1 MNPIVKA
8 LTVKYFLR
16 PLLVAALLL
25 AGITVPATAATAAPT
40 DIAVDL
46 SRQVSASTLY
56 GSDVSVTLTA
66 QQNSGTNAYNLT
78 FTDILPAG
86 ATLSSN
92 SAYGAPQQI
101 LLANLTTKLIWNNVA
116 DLSSGAVVSLTYSFS
131 YDMPRYD
138 VGDTFTGAAEAF
150 ANREE
155 RTLVKFDATSGAV
168 AEISYDAGGSAESS
182 TKLVPFVLDKT
193 ETKSPESELLRGV
206 HDNQTVYELTVTNN
220 SVKPSA
226 NFTVTDFLP
235 AGLEFL
241 GCAAADNSAADTEEY
256 AGSGRITTFPSGVNC
271 VDLIRTTSTV
281 VVDPDGEGPLAEAVY
296 TKVVWTIPGVLATDG
311 VIEIKYAAAIP
322 LRENVAFAGEATANL
337 DNNTGD
343 LTYDEQQLTNYAV
356 TSGTYTG
363 EDAALTSDDKVYTD
377 EATATVSAEDV
388 AIQKTVDESAITQGD
403 ISTWTLNYQSS
414 EYALSTGDIVI
425 TDTIPDGLDYT
436 GSSETPSSAPT
447 VNDDGTTTVSW
458 TIAGF
463 EAANGKGVIEVYTKA
478 RLDYLSGKGP
488 VSSQDSWTNTVD
500 LETTATIITAAD
512 KTAEELPI
520 VDKSSASQKAGGL
533 ELTKRV
539 AVRTTAMDSS
549 GLCPT
554 TGLTFVDTLDD
565 TAFHPGDRVCYEL
578 TVEFPGNLDTL
589 DNEVVDF
596 LPAGFTYIDS
606 KFTENNDVAG
616 ATLVRDAA
624 DTSRLVKWDVGNA
637 DEGTTFQVLVTAEI
651 TDPAAITN
659 GDITS
664 NLMKMTYKNTADDV
678 FQLRDSADTTVT
690 KPIVS
695 LTKGITNVVGFPDR
709 AFSPARDSVSVQAT
723 EVVTYRVDVTNSGNQ
738 EATNVEVWDKLPGV
752 LKCADVTSSVDCTDG
767 AANSIIKWTIAS
779 IDALDSTFVTYDV
792 KIPADSAAGYVFKNT
807 AGVRSYQGE
816 TNTGTPTDY
825 YPIENIDTTVL
836 KTNSFKAD
844 DAATVSIPSP
854 DVVKKAVTD
863 IVDNVGGNTIGE
875 ATIGEVITYTV
886 TTTIPAGS
894 SVYQTAAVT
903 DTVDSRLK
911 VIGTPTYTLTRDNGD
926 LSGDA
931 GFDATAQKVTVA
943 LPTATYINAPGSG
956 DDFVVLTIKAL
967 VLDTSGPT
975 RGDSIANTAR
985 FDWKFAD
992 GTSRNKTGRVTTLI
1006 VEPDITVTK
1015 SSKDSDG
1022 QVAPGDVVEYT
1033 VVVENDGASPVS
1045 TARDTLVVDTIPD
1058 NLDVSD
1064 INGVLLAD
1072 GARVSSNTGTWN
1084 SSADPRTITF
1094 DSIPS
1099 ILPGKSVTFTYYAK
1113 VKQPLVSGST
1123 ITNTAVATTS
1133 SLVGSP
1139 AEERTATTV
1148 KPGYT
1153 STSKVTLRAPSIGV
1167 VKTATPSSR
1176 TIGEV
1181 IDYTL
1186 VVTIPQEVIAFQ
1198 TAIIDDMPEN
1208 VRFGSF
1214 MGAVCADACERIAS
1228 IPTSA
1233 MGGTPDADDRR
1244 IGFYLG
1250 QIDAAT
1256 ADRVVTIKYTGI
1268 VTTAAADK
1276 DILLNAATP
1285 RWNYAEKAYTGTE
1298 SVPPTSFYDTAG
1310 TESPANV
1317 TVVEPALTIDKK
1329 VAGQVGDT
1337 DALRAKPGDT
1347 LTYTVVVSNKDG
1359 SSPAYDVVVTDTPD
1373 VRLKDYAP
1381 VLPLAAGVTA
1391 AAGNATAASELTWT
1405 IAEIPAGGSVA
1416 ISYTVKAPLIT
1427 QEASIVA
1434 SPILE
1439 NTADVTEYFGVPEDV
1454 RTVPADFKTY
1464 TDVDDDTVTVTL
1476 DVASIGDRIWFD
1488 INNDGTQND
1497 AEAGVVDEPGIAD
1510 VKVTVLY
1517 AGADGDFATTDD
1529 NETYSAVTDSNGDYL
1544 VSDLPGGNYRVTV
1557 DAATLPAGMTAS
1569 YDLDGGADTPNG
1581 IWQGTLASDA
1591 EKRDV
1596 DFGYT
1601 GTGSIG
1607 DFVWFDQDKDGVQ
1620 DSNEPGLP
1628 GVTVTVVS
1636 GGLDGDLATTDD
1648 NITYT
1653 TTTDAAGGYTVA
1665 LLPAGPYTVTVSGAP
1680 EGFELVSDPIGG
1692 ANATS
1697 NVILGAGEDNE
1708 DQDFGYA
1715 GTGSIGDF
1723 VWLDRDGLGDQ
1734 NSDEPGIVGATVELT
1749 WLGAD
1754 GELGGGD
1761 DAVFVT
1767 ETDADGK
1774 YLFPNL
1780 LPGDYS
1786 VAVTGGLPD
1795 AAVASYDRD
1804 GNKDSVTPVS
1814 LAAGLNIDVIDF
1826 GYKVTSVIG
1835 DLVWWDVNK
1844 DGEKT
1849 ADEPGIPGVGIRV
1862 TFLGADGVL
1871 DADDDGDDL
1880 VFTATTDKNG
1890 NWSITEIPDGNFI
1903 VEVVSGVP
1911 AGFAPTFDNDSG
1923 TTSPDQV
1930 SRVTLVGS
1938 DLNQDF
1944 GYVGD
1949 SSISDTV
1956 WLDLN
1961 KDGVQDD
1968 GEPGLPDAVVTL
1980 VWFGPDGVAGNGD
1993 DVTFTDTTDSTGKY
2007 FFGGLPEGNYTA
2019 TVDTETLPAGV
2030 TPTFDADA
2038 GPNQPTE
2045 NTKASGV
2052 GPNSTTAI
2060 ALPAD
2065 TDLDNIDFGYVG
2077 TGKIG
2082 DTVWLDQNGDGIVD
2096 DSESGIAQVLV
2107 TLTWAGLDGI
2117 LETEDDVVNTQRTD
2131 SEGNYLFEDLPSGLF
2146 TVALSE
2152 LPAGLTATADPDAG
2166 FDDTSKLTLRGAE
2179 ANLDQDFGYRGDA
2192 GVGDLLWLDV
2202 NNDGIQGENEPG
2214 LPGIVMTVTSPG
2226 TDGEFGTDDDLI
2238 VTTTTD
2244 ENGNYLVEGLPAGE
2258 VKVSYDPTTLT
2269 EGFVPSADLD
2279 GDVLFETTT
2288 ELIAGETRLDVD
2300 FIVVGSATLNG
2311 VVFDD
2316 PNGNGVRDSGDKG
2329 ILNATVNVV
2338 WDGPNGPV
2346 TITVVT
2352 DENGAWELTSL
2363 PAGTYTATVDLDSV
2377 SADYRPSTGTTSTV
2391 ELPAFGER
2399 SVIQGLTTLM
2409 LAFTGSSI
2417 ALGGLLAGLLLLSG
2431 LLFLL
2436 PARRVRGGDKRT
2448 LAITK

>member
-1 MNPIVKA
+1 MK
-8 LTVKYFLR
+8 FLLR
-16 PLLVAALLL
+16 SLLVAALLA
-25 AGITVPATAATAAPT
+25 AGITVPAAVATAAEA

-46 SRQVSASTLY
+46 DRQVSASTLF
-56 GSDVSVTLTA
+56 GDDVSVTLTA
-66 QQNSGTNAYNLT
+66 QQTSGTNAYNLT

-86 ATLSSN
+86 ATLVTNSS
-92 SAYGAPQQI
+92 YGAPQQI
-101 LLANLTTKLIWNNVA
+101 LLSDGSTKLIWNNVA
-116 DLSSGAVVSLTYSFS
+116 DLSSGAVVSLTYSFTYPTTGTYS
-131 YDMPRYD
+131 
-138 VGDTFTGAAEAF
+138 VGDVFTGTAEAL
-150 ANREE
+150 ANTNE
-155 RTLVKFDATSGAV
+155 RTLVKFDANTGDVIEDSRDVGGA
-168 AEISYDAGGSAESS
+168 AESS
-182 TKLVPFVLDKT
+182 TTLVPFVLDKAELT
-193 ETKSPESELLRGV
+193 TTESELLRGV
-206 HDNQTVYELTVTNN
+206 HDHQTVYELTITNN
-220 SVKPSA
+220 GVNPSSD
-226 NFTVTDFLP
+226 FTITDYLP

-241 GCAAADNSAADTEEY
+241 GCEAADNSAADTEEY
-256 AGSGRITTFPSGVNC
+256 AGSGRIVNFPSA
-271 VDLIRTTSTV
+271 VDCDGLVPTTSTV
-281 VVDPDGEGPLAEAVY
+281 VVDPDGAGPLAEAVY
-296 TKVVWTIPGVLATDG
+296 TKVVWTIDRELAAGEVVT
-311 VIEIKYAAAIP
+311 IAYAAAIP
-322 LRENVAFAGEATANL
+322 LRENVAFDGEATANL

-343 LTYDEQQLTNYAV
+343 LTHDEQVLTNYAV
-356 TSGTYTG
+356 TSGTYSGDG
-363 EDAALTSDDKVYTD
+363 ESYSDD
-377 EATATVSAEDV
+377 ATATVTAEDV
-388 AIQKTVDESAITQGD
+388 AIQKTVNVDAITQGAES
-403 ISTWTLNYQSS
+403 IWTLDYQSS
-414 EYALSTGDIVI
+414 EYALSTGTIVI
-425 TDTIPDGLDYT
+425 TDTIPDGLEFE
-436 GSSETPSSAPT
+436 GSSPDPISGPT
-447 VNDDGTTTVSW
+447 YNDDGTITVSW
-458 TIAGF
+458 DAAAF
-463 EAANGKGVIEVYTKA
+463 EKASEVGKIEVYTSTLA
-478 RLDYLSGKGP
+478 SYRLTGAGDVERP
-488 VSSQDSWTNTVD
+488 VSSNDSWTNTVD
-500 LETTATIITAAD
+500 LTTSTTIITDNDATTSEIEILD
-512 KTAEELPI
+512 T
-520 VDKSSASQKAGGL
+520 SSASQQAEGIT
-533 ELTKRV
+533 LTKRV
-539 AVRTTAMDSS
+539 AEPVAAMDDTCDTIS
-549 GLCPT
+549 
-554 TGLTFVDTLDD
+554 TLDFKD
-565 TAFHPGDRVCYEL
+565 DVAAGAFHPGDWVCYEL
-578 TVEFPGNLDTL
+578 TVTFPSQLDTL
-589 DNEVVDF
+589 DNVVNDF
-596 LPAGFTYIDS
+596 LPAGFTFIDYAE
-606 KFTENNDVAG
+606 TTLNNVESTFVPVVAG
-616 ATLVRDAA
+616 DP
-624 DTSRLVKWDVGNA
+624 SRLLTWNIGNV
-637 DEGTTFQVLVTAEI
+637 DKGTTFQVLVTAEI
-651 TDPAAITN
+651 TDPAVISD

-664 NLMKMTYKNTADDV
+664 NLMKMTYKNTAGDV
-678 FQLRDSADTTVT
+678 FQLRDSADTLVE
-690 KPIVS
+690 KPILALS
-695 LTKGITNVVGFPDR
+695 KGITQVDGEDVSGSPSKNVT
-709 AFSPARDSVSVQAT
+709 VQAT
-723 EVVTYRVDVTNSGNQ
+723 EVVTYEILVTNDGGQ
-738 EATNVEVWDKLPGV
+738 DATNVEVWDTLPDV
-752 LKCADVTSSVDCTDG
+752 LDCADVVATSLGDG
-767 AANSIIKWTIAS
+767 SCDSGIITWK
-779 IDALDSTFVTYDV
+779 LDSLAKDETKTLTYDV
-792 KIPADSAAGYVFKNT
+792 TIPANSSAGYSFKNT
-807 AGVRSYQGE
+807 AGVRVYQGDA
-816 TNTGTPTDY
+816 NTGTPTNY
-825 YPIENIDTTVL
+825 YPVDNIDPTVEPL
-836 KTNSFKAD
+836 ANSVEAIDEAIVKIA
-844 DAATVSIPSP
+844 SP
-854 DVVKKAVTD
+854 TIVKSAVTSVID
-863 IVDNVGGNTIGE
+863 DDNKVAE
-875 ATIGEVITYTV
+875 ATIGELVTYTV
-886 TTTIPAGS
+886 TTTIPQGS
-894 SVYQTAAVT
+894 SVYNQAVVT
-903 DTVDSRLK
+903 DVVNSRLLL
-911 VIGTPTYTLTRDNGD
+911 VGTPTYILSNSSVGA
-926 LSGDA
+926 SGDA
-931 GFDATAQKVTVA
+931 VVGANQSVTVA
-943 LPTATYINAPGSG
+943 LPTPYENLPDSG
-956 DDFVVLTIKAL
+956 ADTVVLTITAR
-967 VLDTSGPT
+967 VLDAAGPSLGNTVKNSATFAWEHANGAQASPITSNEI
-975 RGDSIANTAR
+975 S
-985 FDWKFAD
+985 
-992 GTSRNKTGRVTTLI
+992 TLI
-1006 VEPDITVTK
+1006 VEPRIAVKKTSD
-1015 SSKDSDG
+1015 DSDG
-1022 QVAPGDVVEYT
+1022 IVEPGQPVTYTVAVSNGNGGNVSTAHETVAVDKVPDSVELVDALGDPLEDGDPVGAYGIWHESDREIIFTLNDIQRGETVSLKYDAKVIDPLVSNSAISNT
-1033 VVVENDGASPVS
+1033 VVVTTTSLDGA
-1045 TARDTLVVDTIPD
+1045 A
-1058 NLDVSD
+1058 
-1064 INGVLLAD
+1064 
-1072 GARVSSNTGTWN
+1072 TG
-1084 SSADPRTITF
+1084 
-1094 DSIPS
+1094 
-1099 ILPGKSVTFTYYAK
+1099 
-1113 VKQPLVSGST
+1113 
-1123 ITNTAVATTS
+1123 
-1133 SLVGSP
+1133 
-1139 AEERTATTV
+1139 ER
-1148 KPGYT
+1148 T
-1153 STSKVTLRAPSIGV
+1153 STSGKTGYQASSTVTLRAPSIGV
-1167 VKTATPSSR
+1167 AKTATPSSR

-1186 VVTIPQEVIAFQ
+1186 VVTIPKDVIAYQ
-1198 TAIIDDMPEN
+1198 TTIIDQMPAD

-1214 MGAVCADACERIAS
+1214 TS
-1228 IPTSA
+1228 IECDEAGSDCTGISELPSAA
-1233 MGGTPDADDRR
+1233 MGGTPAAGDRR
-1244 IGFYLG
+1244 IGFDLG
-1250 QIDAAT
+1250 NVDAAT
-1256 ADRVVTIKYTGI
+1256 ADRVVTIKYSGV
-1268 VTTAAADK
+1268 VTTAAEDE
-1276 DILLNAATP
+1276 DTLSNTATP
-1285 RWNYAEKAYTGTE
+1285 RWNYTDKTYTG
-1298 SVPPTSFYDTAG
+1298 SAAVPPNSFYDTAG
-1310 TESPANV
+1310 TPSTADVKV
-1317 TVVEPALTIDKK
+1317 TEPALTISK
-1329 VAGQVGDT
+1329 VVASPAGET
-1337 DALRAKPGDT
+1337 DARRAKPGET
-1347 LTYTVVVSNKDG
+1347 LTYTVVVSNKNG
-1359 SSPAYDVVVTDTPD
+1359 TSPAYDVVVTDTPD
-1373 VRLKDYAP
+1373 VRVTDYKSDAIDG
-1381 VLPLAAGVTA
+1381 VVASTDNGTSAG
-1391 AAGNATAASELTWT
+1391 SLEWT
-1405 IAEIPAGGSVA
+1405 IAEIPTGGSVT
-1416 ISYTVKAPLIT
+1416 ITYTVTMPLNSATVIANPT
-1427 QEASIVA
+1427 VV
-1434 SPILE
+1434 
-1439 NTADVTEYFGVPEDV
+1439 NTADVTEYFGVPEDD

-1464 TDVDDDTVTVTL
+1464 TDVEDDTVTVTL

-1581 IWQGTLASDA
+1581 IWQGPLASDA

-1680 EGFELVSDPIGG
+1680 TGFELVSDPIGG
-1692 ANATS
+1692 ADATS

-1723 VWLDRDGLGDQ
+1723 VWLDRDGDGDQ
-1734 NSDEPGIVGATVELT
+1734 DSGEPGIVGATVELT

-1754 GELGGGD
+1754 GELGGDD

-1767 ETDADGK
+1767 KTDADGK

-1786 VAVTGGLPD
+1786 VAVTDGLPE

-1804 GNKDSVTPVS
+1804 GNNDSVTPVS
-1814 LAAGLNIDVIDF
+1814 LAPGLSIDTIDF
-1826 GYKVTSVIG
+1826 GYDVTSVIG

-1871 DADDDGDDL
+1871 DTDDDGDDL
-1880 VFTATTDKNG
+1880 IFTAETDENG
-1890 NWSITEIPDGNFI
+1890 NWAITEIPDGNFI

-1961 KDGVQDD
+1961 QDGVQDD

-2077 TGKIG
+2077 TGTIG

-2166 FDDTSKLTLRGAE
+2166 FDDTSKLTLLGAE

-2338 WDGPNGPV
+2338 WDGPNGPI

-2391 ELPAFGER
+2391 ELPAFGTR

-2431 LLFLL
+2431 LFLLL
-2436 PARRVRGGDKRT
+2436 PARRVRGGEKQPQI
-2448 LAITK
+2448 ASN